1 MFHCPNCDAEV
12 DNSDGFCRACGARVS
27 RADGPMR
34 SETVK
39 QLIHDYRQ
47 QIAKHP
53 DDDSAHYALG
63 LAYLYHGQPA
73 PAREQFEEVVRLA
86 PDFADGYAKLAIT
99 YGQLGQLGQARAAL
113 AQAQRLDPANQE
125 YRDIA
130 AQLDQLG

>member
-1 MFHCPNCDAEV
+1 MLHCPNCSAEV
-12 DNSDGFCRACGARVS
+12 DSSDRFCRACGARLS
-27 RADGPMR
+27 RADEPMR

-47 QIAKHP
+47 QIAQHP

-73 PAREQFEEVVRLA
+73 PAREQFEEVICLA
-86 PDFADGYAKLAIT
+86 SNFADAHAKLAVACS
-99 YGQLGQLGQARAAL
+99 QLGQLNQAHEAI
-113 AQAQRLDPANQE
+113 AQAQRLDSANQE

-130 AQLDQLG
+130 TRLKQLD

>member
-1 MFHCPNCDAEV
+1 
-12 DNSDGFCRACGARVS
+12 
-27 RADGPMR
+27 MR

-73 PAREQFEEVVRLA
+73 PAREQYEEVVRLA

-99 YGQLGQLGQARAAL
+99 CSQLGQLDPAREAI
-113 AQAQRLDPANQE
+113 AQAQHLDPANQE

-130 AQLDQLG
+130 AQLNRLD